1 MTYWPNPPDILMFQC
16 KSIDTSAGAGETVI
30 FDMAKAAAMLEPSL
44 LEKLSQGA
52 IFQRFYPGVFNPEWD
67 VLDSIAGGSCWKNA
81 FATTE
86 ESVVEGICQEN
97 GADYEWVPSNDG
109 ESPSLI
115 TRILLPWYKEGRL
128 VLQTPLLGDAVYQDI
143 INRFPSRFDNLK
155 LKQSISKSSVAPK
168 VDLLN
173 PSKESPA
180 HFLETSEVSAL
191 MHAVW
196 SQAVFVEWE
205 QGDMLVIDNRA
216 MAHARMNV
224 AGPRTVVAVMAK
236 LKGTDAA

>member
-1 MTYWPNPPDILMFQC
+1 MFQC
-16 KSIDTSAGAGETVI
+16 KCIDTNAGAGETVI

-44 LEKLSQGA
+44 LEKLGRGSV
-52 IFQRFYPGVFNPEWD
+52 FQRFYPGVFNPEWD
-67 VLDSIAGGSCWKNA
+67 IADSIAGGSCWKNA
-81 FATTE
+81 FATTDP
-86 ESVVEGICQEN
+86 SVVERICHEN
-97 GADYEWVPSNDG
+97 GAEYEWVPSDDS

-128 VLQTPLLGDAVYQDI
+128 ILQTPL
-143 INRFPSRFDNLK
+143 PSRFDNKK
-155 LKQSISKSSVAPK
+155 LKQSISRSSVAPK

-173 PSKESPA
+173 PANESPA
-180 HFLETSEVSAL
+180 PFLISNKVSAL
-191 MHAVW
+191 MQAVW

-224 AGPRTVVAVMAK
+224 AGLRTVVAVMAK
-236 LKGTDAA
+236 LKETA